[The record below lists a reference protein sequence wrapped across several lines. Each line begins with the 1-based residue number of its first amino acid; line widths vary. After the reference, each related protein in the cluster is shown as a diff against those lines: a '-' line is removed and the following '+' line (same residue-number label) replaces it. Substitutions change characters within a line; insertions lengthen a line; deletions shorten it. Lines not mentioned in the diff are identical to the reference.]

1 MDRSWIDVQNEVHE
15 RAAGTTGSGH
25 FVRNRGTRSLVS
37 CPALPLR
44 VWSGDSIK
52 FAPGRFSALGPRH
65 PEARGSDS
73 KPIDPKDGGM
83 LFTFLLEKRQSGLV
97 PEARFS

>member
-15 RAAGTTGSGH
+15 RTAGTSVSEH
-25 FVRNRGTRSLVS
+25 LVCNRGTRSLVGGF
-37 CPALPLR
+37 ALPLR
-44 VWSGDSIK
+44 MWIGDSVK
-52 FAPGRFSALGPRH
+52 FAQGRFSALGPRH
-65 PEARGSDS
+65 PETRGSDS

-97 PEARFS
+97 PETRFS

>member
-1 MDRSWIDVQNEVHE
+1 VV
-15 RAAGTTGSGH
+15 GG
-25 FVRNRGTRSLVS
+25 F
-37 CPALPLR
+37 ALPLR
-44 VWSGDSIK
+44 LRIADSIK
-52 FAPGRFSALGPRH
+52 SAQERLSALGPRH
-65 PEARGSDS
+65 PEARGSDP